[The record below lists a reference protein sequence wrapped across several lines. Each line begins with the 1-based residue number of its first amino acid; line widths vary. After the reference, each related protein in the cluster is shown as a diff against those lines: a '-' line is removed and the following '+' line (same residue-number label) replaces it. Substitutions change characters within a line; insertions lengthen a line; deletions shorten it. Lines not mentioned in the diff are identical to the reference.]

1 MFPGPP
7 IAWLVGAGVVCVGL
21 FFGAVTI
28 RHNAEVA
35 GARNEG
41 VAIGTGKSSTAA
53 LEAVAKTAEAERAAE
68 AETPLPA
75 DRAAI
80 IALCK
85 RSASCRER
93 HTLK

>member
-1 MFPGPP
+1 M
-7 IAWLVGAGVVCVGL
+7 ICIGL

-28 RHNAEVA
+28 RHNAELK

-41 VAIGTGKSSTAA
+41 IAIGTGKTATAA
-53 LEAVAKTAEAERAAE
+53 LEAATKTADAERAAE

-75 DRAAI
+75 DKAAV

-93 HTLK
+93 STLK

>member
-1 MFPGPP
+1 MFGTPAVWLGGAMAVC
-7 IAWLVGAGVVCVGL
+7 IALFATHVV
-21 FFGAVTI
+21 T
-28 RHNAEVA
+28 RHAAEVK

-41 VAIGTGKSSTAA
+41 IAIGTGASSTAA
-53 LEAVAKTAEAERAAE
+53 LEAAAETAAAERAAE

-75 DRAAI
+75 DKLAI

-93 HTLK
+93 NLLK